1 MNARKL
7 ADLEKRARVITAHDI
22 DPASEILDNEDGSQT
37 LRFWYLDGAGVPAK
51 YNQKVRGLDLR
62 CDI

>member
-7 ADLEKRARVITAHDI
+7 ADLEKRARAITVYDI
-22 DPASEILDNEDGSQT
+22 GPTSEILDNEDGSQT
-37 LRFWYLDGAGVPAK
+37 LRFWYLDGVGVPAK
-51 YNQKVRGLDLR
+51 YDQKVRGLDLR